1 MPSPVPTPVAAALG
15 LVPAVLDGVRC
26 LPGKAIQLPI
36 LAVSSAL
43 TGLETARRGYVDLA
57 DRGERLIARLR
68 GTSFDELEDRVEDS
82 LQGTPFAKPYDVVE
96 DALEDV
102 TENVTA
108 FVRTAPA
115 RARKAAG
122 AAATSTAEGLDRA
135 AETVEDLAERT
146 GTAVDRAAD
155 TVEKAGEKVGE
166 TIEDAGDAAGEA
178 LTAAGDRVEE
188 LSGATA
194 GTVASL
200 AATTDAATTDAPTA
214 DSTTATGTQTPDST
228 TESGSDAS
236 ADEVPED
243 EAPKGVPTP
252 KEVQPDSTPVTTA
265 ASASVVETVERVSA
279 KIGGEVVSHDE
290 LPLPDF
296 DHLTLGAVRGRMRS
310 LDIPQLVQLRDYEK
324 AKANRLP
331 IVTMLD
337 NRIAKLASDPTA
349 PLSGGDVSGPSAK
362 ASSPKSPAR
371 GRKKGGSKASPAT
384 TAPATSAPRTA
395 FGGLGGDVPN
405 KG

>member
-1 MPSPVPTPVAAALG
+1 MSSPVPTPVAAALG

-36 LAVSSAL
+36 FAVSSAL
-43 TGLETARRGYVDLA
+43 SGLDTARRGYGDLA

-68 GTSFDELEDRVEDS
+68 RTSFDEVEDRVEDS
-82 LQGTPFAKPYDVVE
+82 LQGTPFAKPYDLVE
-96 DALEDV
+96 DALEDA
-102 TENVTA
+102 TENVTD
-108 FVRTAPA
+108 FVRSAPA

-122 AAATSTAEGLDRA
+122 AAATSTADGLDRA

-146 GTAVDRAAD
+146 GSAVDRAGD
-155 TVEKAGEKVGE
+155 TVEQAGETAGE
-166 TIEDAGDAAGEA
+166 LAQDLGEQAGDA
-178 LTAAGDRVEE
+178 LSTAGDAVEE
-188 LSGATA
+188 LSDSAT
-194 GTVASL
+194 
-200 AATTDAATTDAPTA
+200 
-214 DSTTATGTQTPDST
+214 
-228 TESGSDAS
+228 
-236 ADEVPED
+236 DEVPED
-243 EAPKGVPTP
+243 EAPKGAPTP
-252 KEVQPDSTPVTTA
+252 KAVQPDSTPVTTA
-265 ASASVVETVERVSA
+265 ASPSVVDAVERVSA
-279 KIGGEVVSHDE
+279 TIGGEVLSHDE

-324 AKANRLP
+324 AKANRFP

-371 GRKKGGSKASPAT
+371 GRKKGSSKASPAT
-384 TAPATSAPRTA
+384 TAPATSSPRTA